1 MKLLKNIKLIT
12 ISVLIGLVIGGYFI
26 ILTLSGYYSNKV
38 EIIEVPILPEENINT
53 ILPEIEASET
63 IDARLFKLDSIL
75 KRDIKKEGI
84 LNILLVGLDARDYD
98 TYSRSDT
105 MILVSYDMTTQD
117 IKLVSFMRDNWVYL
131 TDRGWSR
138 INAATAYGGVGLLIN
153 TINDNFDLDIQNY
166 VQIKFD
172 DFKKVIDIL
181 GGVDVELTQAE
192 IDYINGKLHSDDGD
206 WNNDITSEPGIV
218 HLNGSQ
224 ALWHCRNRSIG
235 NSDFSRT
242 ERQRIVLSLLIE
254 KVKTMS
260 PTEII
265 SLVYQMKDYVNMN
278 IPLDT
283 ILSLV
288 NSVVNLNDIEVESYS
303 MPFDGM
309 FKFANKN
316 GASVIELDLEEN
328 AMKLHEILGLD
339 PNAVEIK
346 NFSDGYTPNSYKG
359 NSNNVSKPDIYV
371 EDKVDTETS
380 KIEDTAIDIE
390 SNETDDSIEKESEIS
405 STEPM
410 DSGDTDDKNID
421 DSVKDDIS
429 VDNETLVDNE
439 TSVDNNISDAEVV
452 DKQNSNNS
460 NEIIDN

>member
-26 ILTLSGYYSNKV
+26 ISTLSGYYSNKV

-303 MPFDGM
+303 IPFDGM

-346 NFSDGYTPNSYKG
+346 NFSDGYTSNSYKG

-429 VDNETLVDNE
+429 VDNETLLDNE